1 MTISSC
7 DHFFEFQRWSLR
19 ETVFSKTQ
27 RTFYTKMSRFLT
39 FLIHSFL
46 RWFAVRLAKAETKFA
61 IFKGRSKKKTYFSAT
76 AIK

>member
-1 MTISSC
+1 MVATGAP
-7 DHFFEFQRWSLR
+7 
-19 ETVFSKTQ
+19 TVFSKTQ

-46 RWFAVRLAKAETKFA
+46 RWFAVRLAKAETKLA

>member
-1 MTISSC
+1 MVATGAP
-7 DHFFEFQRWSLR
+7 
-19 ETVFSKTQ
+19 TVFSKTQ

-46 RWFAVRLAKAETKFA
+46 RWFAVRLATAETKFA